1 MLALALGSFP
11 RQLVT
16 AAGKRLFFFKK
27 KTLYICSDLKAER
40 LFVLEEKKKIKFLLR
55 FPVSK

>member
-16 AAGKRLFFFKK
+16 AVGKRLFFFKK
-27 KTLYICSDLKAER
+27 NLYICSDLKAER
-40 LFVLEEKKKIKFLLR
+40 LFVLEEKKIKFLLR